1 MPIILAIS
9 ELFQIFLKII
19 FTFPSPRNW
28 SSLIVGPT
36 DPTTVGFLLQ
46 SSVVTFDKSRPKVLQ
61 NLEGSEGVVVV

>member
-36 DPTTVGFLLQ
+36 ILLGFLLQ
-46 SSVVTFDKSRPKVLQ
+46 SSVVTFDKSRPKVQL